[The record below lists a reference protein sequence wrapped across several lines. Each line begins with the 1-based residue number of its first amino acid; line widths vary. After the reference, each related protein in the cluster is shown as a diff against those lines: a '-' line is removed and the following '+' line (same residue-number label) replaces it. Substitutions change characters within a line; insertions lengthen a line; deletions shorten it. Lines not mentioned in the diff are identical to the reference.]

1 MNTTTPPP
9 PASTAPP
16 ADAPARTPP
25 AGRARLA
32 ATAGLLVL
40 APICGEHLIGY
51 DSSIGRP
58 LDLLASLLFF
68 IPLYGTVAVLI
79 REAVR
84 RRGGGPLALVALAA
98 AFGLAQ
104 AGLIDQS
111 LFDPHVTG
119 DPAYDDDRT
128 HTLIPGTGL
137 AAHPLLNYVAG
148 HVIWTFTAPIVVIE
162 SLAPRIADRPWVHR
176 RGLLTLG
183 AFYLAAAALI
193 HSDTG
198 DVDVSP
204 AQLAATAT
212 AVLLLAAA
220 ALIRPKR
227 RTPRTRPPA
236 LSPPALPPPTPPS
249 EAELVRARWRR
260 TWGPRL
266 LAAAALTTFTTHQ
279 LLPPTWAGTL
289 ADLAIL
295 TTVVALLHRA
305 TRQHHRH
312 HRTSSQGRRRA
323 LTVAGAALTVN
334 AALSFVV
341 DPIGTVSYPAKY
353 AANATLTVTVL
364 LLLAAAHHQ
373 LTRADPADPPP
384 GAPREQ

>member
-32 ATAGLLVL
+32 ATSGLLVL
-40 APICGEHLIGY
+40 APTCGEHLIGY

-58 LDLLASLLFF
+58 LDLLTSLLFF

-84 RRGGGPLALVALAA
+84 RRGGGPLTLVALAA

-137 AAHPLLNYVAG
+137 AAHPLVNYVAG

-183 AFYLAAAALI
+183 AFYLLHHPPAAPTHLGRNP
-193 HSDTG
+193 HRPG
-198 DVDVSP
+198 DP
-204 AQLAATAT
+204 HH
-212 AVLLLAAA
+212 
-220 ALIRPKR
+220 RH
-227 RTPRTRPPA
+227 RPPA
-236 LSPPALPPPTPPS
+236 PRHPPAPPPPPHQQPGTPPRPHRRRRRPHRQRRPVLRRRPDRHRLPPGQIRRQRHPRRD
-249 EAELVRARWRR
+249 RAA
-260 TWGPRL
+260 P
-266 LAAAALTTFTTHQ
+266 A
-279 LLPPTWAGTL
+279 
-289 ADLAIL
+289 
-295 TTVVALLHRA
+295 
-305 TRQHHRH
+305 
-312 HRTSSQGRRRA
+312 RRR
-323 LTVAGAALTVN
+323 
-334 AALSFVV
+334 
-341 DPIGTVSYPAKY
+341 
-353 AANATLTVTVL
+353 
-364 LLLAAAHHQ
+364 
-373 LTRADPADPPP
+373 PPP
-384 GAPREQ
+384 AHPRRPPDPGETP